1 MMTEVTK
8 RRGSAVLFFMVVT
21 LLLTVRIG
29 GAKEE
34 KVKNV
39 IFMIPDGM
47 GISHVTSARIFKNG
61 PNGDRLALETL
72 PHIGYQSTHSK
83 DSTVTDSAAA
93 ASAWASGEK
102 FNNGEI
108 SCHDDDADGVCD
120 PGTMVPTL
128 LDIAKS
134 KGRATG
140 LIATSDITH
149 ATPAAFGANVHN
161 RKCEEEIIRQYID
174 RGITVLLGGGIAGNR
189 SSCLL
194 AHSAPDFLD
203 AVLKHAR
210 SDGYTVVQTESD
222 MDAAVSKGMDRIL
235 GVFGSGGKSKEL
247 FRVDPSTAYPD
258 DEPTLPE
265 MTRAALAVL
274 ERDPDGFFCVVEGS
288 QIDWAGH
295 ANDIHYLLAEMLAF
309 DEAVKT
315 VLDWIAVEPQR
326 RIHTLLIVVADH
338 ETGGHMVDGPYGTLS
353 KAGEV
358 IEDGWTSTNHS
369 AQDTIIWSQGPGS
382 WRLNRALDNTDVYDI
397 IRDVL

>member
-1 MMTEVTK
+1 
-8 RRGSAVLFFMVVT
+8 
-21 LLLTVRIG
+21 
-29 GAKEE
+29 
-34 KVKNV
+34 
-39 IFMIPDGM
+39 
-47 GISHVTSARIFKNG
+47 
-61 PNGDRLALETL
+61 
-72 PHIGYQSTHSK
+72 
-83 DSTVTDSAAA
+83 
-93 ASAWASGEK
+93 
-102 FNNGEI
+102 
-108 SCHDDDADGVCD
+108 
-120 PGTMVPTL
+120 
-128 LDIAKS
+128 
-134 KGRATG
+134 
-140 LIATSDITH
+140 
-149 ATPAAFGANVHN
+149 
-161 RKCEEEIIRQYID
+161 
-174 RGITVLLGGGIAGNR
+174 
-189 SSCLL
+189 
-194 AHSAPDFLD
+194 
-203 AVLKHAR
+203 
-210 SDGYTVVQTESD
+210 

-382 WRLNRALDNTDVYDI
+382 WRLNRALDNTEVYDI